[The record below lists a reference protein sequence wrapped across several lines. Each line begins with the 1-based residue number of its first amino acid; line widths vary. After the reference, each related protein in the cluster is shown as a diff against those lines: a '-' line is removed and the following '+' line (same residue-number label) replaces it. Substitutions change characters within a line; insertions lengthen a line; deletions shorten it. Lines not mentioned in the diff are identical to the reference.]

1 MPPATLPLFPVH
13 HANGPL
19 FIIGADPPVVIS
31 HATFFSQAQ
40 QLSEQ
45 LPPAPYV
52 INVCDNRYLF
62 ALTFAAALLRG
73 AVSLFPT
80 NRLAAT
86 VNTLAANYPDALCLT
101 DTPLDQLTAPVQLI
115 HAPSLPLHSPMNA
128 GHCIPPPAFQL
139 PAAQLAFI
147 AFTSGSTGQPQPHP
161 KRWGDLVG
169 CAQAAGR
176 RFAWAPTSS
185 IVATVPPQHMYGLE
199 LSVMVPWVLGCA
211 IHATRPFFP
220 TDICTALAAM
230 PAPRILVTTPVHL
243 AACLAAGGDWPAVAQ
258 VISATAPLSRQLAA
272 QVEAQFH
279 TQVFEIYGSTE
290 SGSIASRATCTVPAW
305 HWYDGVKIQQDGEQV
320 SVTAPFIDGTIPLAD
335 VLRCD
340 ADGSFE
346 LLGRAAEMV
355 KVGGKRAA
363 LSELNAVLNAIVGVE
378 DGAFV
383 ALDER
388 GDPIGRLAAIVVAS
402 GLDRAAIIG
411 ELAGKI
417 DPVFYPR
424 PLVFVDQLPRTA
436 TGKLPRAEL
445 LRVLSEYAAGV
456 SINDDDAH

>member
-1 MPPATLPLFPVH
+1 MTELLPLLSKSYAH
-13 HANGPL
+13 QPL
-19 FIIGADPPVVIS
+19 FIIGANQPVVVS
-31 HATFFSQAQ
+31 HADFLIQAQ
-40 QLSEQ
+40 QLSKQ
-45 LPPAPYV
+45 LPPADYF
-52 INVCDNRYLF
+52 INVCDDRYLF
-62 ALTFAAALLRG
+62 ALAFAAALLRG
-73 AVSLFPT
+73 SASLFPP

-86 VNTLAANYPDALCLT
+86 INSVAVNYPNAICLT
-101 DTPLDQLTAPVQLI
+101 DTPLPDVT
-115 HAPSLPLHSPMNA
+115 LPLHV
-128 GHCIPPPAFQL
+128 IQTPAPHYSFAAATELNWPQL

-176 RFAWAPTSS
+176 RFAWAPNSG

-220 TDICTALAAM
+220 TDIHAALAAM
-230 PAPRILVTTPVHL
+230 SSPRILVTTPVHL
-243 AACLAAGGDWPAVAQ
+243 TACLAAGGDWPAVAQ

-290 SGSIASRATCTVPAW
+290 SGSIASRATCTAPAW
-305 HWYDGVKIQQDGEQV
+305 RWYDGVKMQQDGEQV
-320 SVTAPFIDGTIPLAD
+320 SVTAPFIDGTITLAD
-335 VLRCD
+335 VLRCH
-340 ADGSFE
+340 ADGSFD

-363 LSELNAVLNAIVGVE
+363 LSELNAVLNAIIGVE

-388 GDPIGRLAAIVVAS
+388 DDPIGRLAAIVVAS

-445 LRVLSEYAAGV
+445 LRVLSEYTAGV
-456 SINDDDAH
+456 SINDAH